1 MQKRKFIFGT
11 YDTAAHGWTL
21 ASWTLSGAQHE
32 SNLVKVPG
40 RSGSRDLSTVLTDGE
55 PVYGDRTLTV
65 TLETSE
71 GTRLER
77 EAVIQTMTNWLD
89 GWNVD
94 ILMPD
99 DQLHYVK
106 GRLHVE
112 RLYNDNAHAS
122 VEVSAVCEPWRY
134 NLLETVATLTATPE
148 EQTADLINNG
158 RLTVVPL
165 LRITTAQDTD
175 QVRLVFG
182 SASWALGAGT
192 YKLPDIVLKQG
203 AHPLTYSGAGTVQ
216 IEYREAIL

>member
-1 MQKRKFIFGT
+1 MVKRKVIFGT

-21 ASWTLSGAQHE
+21 SKLALTSAQHE

-55 PVYGDRTLTV
+55 PVYGDRTLAV

-77 EAVIQTMTNWLD
+77 EALIRTMTNWLD

-94 ILMPD
+94 ILLPD
-99 DQLHYVK
+99 DVLHYIR

-112 RLYNDNAHAS
+112 QLYSDNAHAA

-134 NLLETVATLTATPE
+134 NLLETVVTLSATEE
-148 EQTADLINNG
+148 EQTVDIINNG
-158 RLTVVPL
+158 RQSVVPL
-165 LRITTAQDTD
+165 LRITTEQTTDT
-175 QVRLVFG
+175 VRLVFG
-182 SASWALGAGT
+182 AASWALSAGT
-192 YKLPDIVLKQG
+192 YKLPDIVLTQG
-203 AHPLTYSGAGTVQ
+203 AHPLTYAGAGTL
-216 IEYREAIL
+216 ELTYREAVL